1 MRFDRQ
7 MPHELIAIE
16 AIRVLKQ
23 RLSILRFDI

>member
-7 MPHELIAIE
+7 MPHELAPE
-16 AIRVLKQ
+16 AIRVLEQ